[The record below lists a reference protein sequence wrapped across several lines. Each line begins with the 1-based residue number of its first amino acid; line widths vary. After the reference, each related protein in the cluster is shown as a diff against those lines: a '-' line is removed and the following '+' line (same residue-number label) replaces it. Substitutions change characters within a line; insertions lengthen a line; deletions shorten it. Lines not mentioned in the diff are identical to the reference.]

1 MYGRLQEYFKNEG
14 LMSNFLLKTLFVLT
28 LAQQIY
34 ASQKHEYFHLAL
46 LFMFMIIIDIYDEN
60 HRPIQTEMAFM
71 VSIFGTTVISLVENW
86 MSLNLEMFYFG
97 FLISAA
103 LIAMKMLWDLMEI
116 IKTPEL
122 RFRVAER
129 NHKLFTKKITFVIRL
144 FYGIEV
150 VLGITIG
157 YTVYLVILSIF

>member
-1 MYGRLQEYFKNEG
+1 MYGRLQGYFKNEG

-46 LFMFMIIIDIYDEN
+46 LFMFMIFIDIYDEN
-60 HRPIQTEMAFM
+60 HRPIQTELAFM
-71 VSIFGTTVISLVENW
+71 VSIFGTTVISLVEKW
-86 MSLNLEMFYFG
+86 LSLNLELFYFG
-97 FLISAA
+97 FLIIAA
-103 LIAMKMLWDLMEI
+103 VIAMKMLWEFLGI

-129 NHKLFTKKITFVIRL
+129 NHKLFTKKITFVVL
-144 FYGIEV
+144 LCYGLEI

-157 YTVYLVILSIF
+157 YTVYLAILSIF